1 MMVTK
6 QREEPHVSERI
17 VKVTRDQIESAK
29 LLIRLRGGEDK
40 VDPDIVLI
48 ANAQRRTRT
57 GPVEPVTP

>member
-1 MMVTK
+1 M
-6 QREEPHVSERI
+6 SERI

-48 ANAQRRTRT
+48 ANAQRRTRPT
-57 GPVEPVTP
+57 RTEPLTP

>member
-1 MMVTK
+1 M
-6 QREEPHVSERI
+6 SERI

-48 ANAQRRTRT
+48 ANAQRRPRT
-57 GPVEPVTP
+57 SHAEPLTP

>member
-1 MMVTK
+1 M
-6 QREEPHVSERI
+6 SERI

-48 ANAQRRTRT
+48 ANAQRRAR
-57 GPVEPVTP
+57 PHRAEPSTS

>member
-1 MMVTK
+1 M
-6 QREEPHVSERI
+6 SERI

-48 ANAQRRTRT
+48 ANARRRTR
-57 GPVEPVTP
+57 PSHSEPLTP

>member
-6 QREEPHVSERI
+6 QREEPYMSERI

-48 ANAQRRTRT
+48 ANAQRRSRPAPTN
-57 GPVEPVTP
+57 P

>member
-1 MMVTK
+1 M
-6 QREEPHVSERI
+6 SERI

-48 ANAQRRTRT
+48 ANAQRRSRPSHAT
-57 GPVEPVTP
+57 PVTP